1 LASTDTKISKQGAAG
16 TIRDITLTILE
27 TCKIIR
33 KPGFDTSQSNIM
45 AAYDNGSS
53 TNYGIKKTRKK
64 LPVTT

>member
-1 LASTDTKISKQGAAG
+1 MASTDTKINKQGAAG

-27 TCKIIR
+27 TRKIIR

-45 AAYDNGSS
+45 AAYDNGSL

-64 LPVTT
+64 IPVTT